1 MDGAFEDR
9 TAGSGL
15 GVAKAGG
22 RTSIWPGLAGA
33 DEFPTEYA
41 AKGIDS

>member
-1 MDGAFEDR
+1 MDGAFEDV

-22 RTSIWPGLAGA
+22 RASIRPDLAGA
-33 DEFPTEYA
+33 DEFLAEYA
-41 AKGIDS
+41 VKRTDS